1 MFRLT
6 LTPARIVVV
15 AAVWLLLPSGPAVA
29 QSSFAVTFG
38 GTLDSF
44 SPSASATESRQNL
57 SGAVN
62 LDHVFAA
69 DRGRVAYDLTAGD
82 YDSPGDWTFLQH
94 HASFT
99 YQLGGMEAT
108 DRKVFFNASAVARAN
123 GDAWTSAAYSGLG
136 GGVNAE
142 FHPAESTTLRT
153 GYRGDY
159 RRFDDL
165 SALTQFEHRAFAS
178 VLANLPSRT
187 TLVAEFQVGAK
198 HYDGVVTTETGT
210 TDIVVSPGASGGRF
224 GQGSTVGAGM
234 TGTSHVVSIPVYA
247 TTQTDGAAGLFTGL
261 ARVAQSLTDRTGVHL
276 QATAR
281 RTFGSVAPLLVTTPA
296 GFFEDGIYDDPFASD
311 GLFLQAGLT
320 HAFGNGAELSATG
333 WWADKDYT
341 GIGALDAAGLPL
353 ATGALRSDRVAIAQ
367 AAWSQ
372 PLLKTKGGATLVSAD
387 LSYRYMRHESN
398 DAFYNYRSHAV
409 GISLTAGY

>member
-1 MFRLT
+1 MFRLP

-15 AAVWLLLPSGPAVA
+15 AAVWLLLPSGPATA
-29 QSSFAVTFG
+29 QPSFAVTFG

-44 SPSASATESRQNL
+44 SPSASAAESRQNL

-62 LDHVFAA
+62 LEHVFAKE
-69 DRGRVAYDLTAGD
+69 RGRIAYDLTGGD
-82 YDSPGDWTFLQH
+82 YDSPGNWTFLQH
-94 HASFT
+94 NTSFT
-99 YQLGGMEAT
+99 YQLGGTDTT
-108 DRKVFFNASAVARAN
+108 DRKLFFNASAMARSN
-123 GDAWTSAAYSGLG
+123 GDAWTSAAYTGVG

-142 FHPAESTTLRT
+142 FHPTDSATLRA

-178 VLANLPSRT
+178 ALANFPSRT

-224 GQGSTVGAGM
+224 GQGSTVGSGM
-234 TGTSHVVSIPVYA
+234 TGTSHVVSMPVYA
-247 TTQTDGAAGLFTGL
+247 TTQADGAAGLVTGL
-261 ARVAQSLTDRTGVHL
+261 ARIAQSVTERTGLHV
-276 QATAR
+276 QATVR

-320 HAFGNGAELSATG
+320 HAFANGTELSATG

-341 GIGALDAAGLPL
+341 GIGALDAEGLPV
-353 ATGALRSDRVAIAQ
+353 ATAALRADRVSIAQ
-367 AAWSQ
+367 VAWSQ
-372 PLLKTKGGATLVSAD
+372 PLLKTKGGDPLLSVD